1 MARREAKDS
10 AAADARELQP
20 LRGAPAK
27 AKEERANGA
36 QAAEAQSL
44 LGAGGAAVKVLPAGD
59 ARPSRSTKGEKKKK
73 SEEEFDPTQGKSG
86 LIGLFRYA
94 SCGDIVI
101 LTIGL
106 VFATAHGASLPA
118 LALIF
123 GQMTNTFIQQFKA
136 DKIILTEEIASPWA
150 KNETDPDKLEEFDDL
165 KQTMSQF
172 SIYYLYIG
180 IGVLVAAF
188 IQTLC
193 WEMACE
199 RQVYRMRQMFFSQM
213 LRQDISWYDQ
223 NQSGDLTT
231 KLSDD
236 LERIREG
243 IGCKFSMVLQYT
255 ATFFSGLGVGLY
267 ANWQLTLVIL
277 GVSPLLIGT
286 SGYMAKVSASSA
298 AREQLKY
305 SLAGGIAEEVLSNI
319 RTVAAFGGQL
329 KAVMLYENGLDEGR
343 KLAMRKYYILAVGIG
358 LVFFVTYGAY
368 GLAFWYGSQMIGTG
382 EATPGS
388 VFTVFFSV
396 MAGAF
401 SLGNALP
408 FVNAVSTA
416 LGAASTVFA
425 VIDRVPEIDPYDKKG
440 QKPQKVQGHIIFQ
453 NVTFQYPTRPEIK
466 VLKDFNVDIKPGQT
480 IALVGSSGAGKSTV
494 VGLLLRFYNLTQGKI
509 LLDGV
514 DLHTLNLEWLRKQIG
529 VVSQEPVLFG
539 VSILDNIKYGNDD
552 VSFTDVVAAA
562 KLSNA
567 HDFISSMPQ
576 GYDTMVGTCGAQ
588 LSGGQKQRIAIARAL
603 VRNPKILLLDE
614 ATSALDAQSEGVVQ
628 SALDQAM
635 EGRTTIVIAHRLST
649 IRNANVIY
657 ALKDGSVVEH
667 GTHMELLMMKGL
679 YYSLVQA
686 QSFHDADED
695 GIVRDNKSDPDSFMD
710 KSSEHRHSS
719 VSSVAFSSG
728 GEDLR
733 KQMELEPVSPDDA
746 NMARLFKLNSP
757 EWVPLLLG
765 CIGCMATGAVMPVF
779 AYFYGEVFATFT
791 LTGEELYEAA
801 RFWSGMFCVLAVA
814 SGFSFWLQCTFMT
827 CAAEKLVMRLRLKAF
842 QNILTQA
849 VGWFDME
856 TSAPGRLITR
866 LARDAPLIKSAS
878 GLRAGQMLGALVTL
892 AAALAIAFCHGWK
905 LALLLLVAVP
915 ILAGAAYQQMMIL
928 RRTQR
933 RDAELLEEAGKVAS
947 ESIQN
952 IRTVQALGKESLF
965 VDLYMEKLIE
975 PYKEARKQALVY
987 SIIFGFSQTV
997 IYMMYAAAFR
1007 FGSYLIEIG
1016 DMEPTNVYRVF
1027 FALAFCAAS
1036 IGQTSAYLQDYTK
1049 AKMAAALMFQLM
1061 DRKTDISI
1069 NPIMGIKPKILGK
1082 VLFRNVHFQYPNR
1095 PNVSVLRGLN
1105 LSVETGKTLA
1115 LVGSSGCGK
1124 STVVS
1129 LLERFYDPTSGIVQ
1143 VDGFD
1148 IKTLNLPYLRK
1159 HIGLVTQEP
1168 TLFDCSIWENIA
1180 YGVIS
1185 DDPSC
1190 SDSDKLM
1197 PQIIQA
1203 ARKANIHDFI
1213 SNLPNGYDTKVGER
1227 GTQLSGGQKQRI
1239 AIARALIRD
1248 PKILLLDEATSA
1260 LDMQSEK
1267 IVQEALDQ
1275 ARQGRTSIVIAHR
1288 LSTIQNA
1295 DCIAVIHRGRVV
1307 EQGSHE
1313 ELMALKGR
1321 YYKLVERQ
1329 TL

>member
-1 MARREAKDS
+1 MNAATAEMAEHRKKAGRPGVRKWFHEASKVRVVRRGIRPSEVRRCRRTLPA
-10 AAADARELQP
+10 EL
-20 LRGAPAK
+20 
-27 AKEERANGA
+27 EV
-36 QAAEAQSL
+36 
-44 LGAGGAAVKVLPAGD
+44 AGGSCCVGLRWAALPSSERTVALT
-59 ARPSRSTKGEKKKK
+59 RSTKGEKKKK
-73 SEEEFDPTQGKSG
+73 SKEEFDPTQGKSG

-343 KLAMRKYYILAVGIG
+343 KLAMKKYYILAVGIG

-440 QKPQKVQGHIIFQ
+440 KKPQKVQGHIIFQ

-539 VSILDNIKYGNDD
+539 VSILDNIKYGHDD
-552 VSFTDVVAAA
+552 
-562 KLSNA
+562 
-567 HDFISSMPQ
+567 
-576 GYDTMVGTCGAQ
+576 
-588 LSGGQKQRIAIARAL
+588 
-603 VRNPKILLLDE
+603 
-614 ATSALDAQSEGVVQ
+614 
-628 SALDQAM
+628 
-635 EGRTTIVIAHRLST
+635 
-649 IRNANVIY
+649 
-657 ALKDGSVVEH
+657 DGSVVEH

-952 IRTVQALGKESLF
+952 IRTVQALGKEALF

-1185 DDPSC
+1185 DDPSG

-1213 SNLPNGYDTKVGER
+1213 SNLP
-1227 GTQLSGGQKQRI
+1227 S
-1239 AIARALIRD
+1239 
-1248 PKILLLDEATSA
+1248 
-1260 LDMQSEK
+1260 